1 MKYFLE
7 TRNMRNSKY
16 LIFMPLSYMFMIFI
30 MSSIPGDS
38 DIFTR
43 GMLSNLIPTVQN
55 LLHVPLFG
63 LLAFLWIITFKLW
76 LHTEKLSIGMAVII
90 SVNYGFLDEVYQY
103 FIPGRYMSFTDIYL
117 DILGVFSAI
126 GMYKLF
132 FKKHFSTFEH
142 SIN

>member
-1 MKYFLE
+1 
-7 TRNMRNSKY
+7 MRINKY
-16 LIFMPLSYMFMIFI
+16 LIYLPLSYMLTIFI

-43 GMLSNLIPTVQN
+43 GILINLIPTVQN

-76 LHTEKLSIGMAVII
+76 SHTEKLSIRMAVLI
-90 SVNYGFLDEVYQY
+90 SVGYGFLDEVYQY
-103 FIPGRYMSFTDIYL
+103 FVPGRYMSFTDISL

-126 GMYKLF
+126 GIYKLV
-132 FKKHFSTFEH
+132 FKKRISTFEH

>member
-1 MKYFLE
+1 
-7 TRNMRNSKY
+7 MRNNKY
-16 LIFMPLSYMFMIFI
+16 LILIPLSYMFMIFI

-43 GMLSNLIPTVQN
+43 GILINLIPTVQN

-76 LHTEKLSIGMAVII
+76 SHTEKLSIGMAALI

-103 FIPGRYMSFTDIYL
+103 FVPGRYMSFTDIYL
-117 DILGVFSAI
+117 NILGIFSAI
-126 GMYKLF
+126 WVYKLV
-132 FKKHFSTFEH
+132 FKKRFSTLEH

>member
-1 MKYFLE
+1 
-7 TRNMRNSKY
+7 
-16 LIFMPLSYMFMIFI
+16 

-43 GMLSNLIPTVQN
+43 GILINLIPTVQN

-76 LHTEKLSIGMAVII
+76 SHTEKLSVGVAALI
-90 SVNYGFLDEVYQY
+90 SVSYGFLDEVYQY
-103 FIPGRYMSFTDIYL
+103 FVPGRYMSFTDVYL

-126 GMYKLF
+126 GIYKLV
-132 FKKHFSTFEH
+132 FKKRISTFEH

>member
-1 MKYFLE
+1 
-7 TRNMRNSKY
+7 
-16 LIFMPLSYMFMIFI
+16 MPLSYMLMIFI

-43 GMLSNLIPTVQN
+43 GILSNLVPTVQN

-76 LHTEKLSIGMAVII
+76 SYTEKLSIRMAVLI
-90 SVNYGFLDEVYQY
+90 SVSYSFFDEAYQY
-103 FIPGRYMSFTDIYL
+103 FVPGRYMSITDIFL
-117 DILGVFSAI
+117 DFLGILSAI
-126 GMYKLF
+126 GGYKLA
-132 FKKHFSTFEH
+132 FKKHFSTLEH